1 MMDVKAEFKKLIGRI
16 LLILCAQI
24 IGFYLVQFFT
34 GMTRNLWSF
43 MSDYTIM
50 TFWLTYL
57 PLSIVIIIIK
67 YRISKKG
74 QAEDE

>member
-1 MMDVKAEFKKLIGRI
+1 MDVKAEFKKLIGRI

-24 IGFYLVQFFT
+24 AGFYLIQFFT
-34 GMTRNLWSF
+34 GMTRSIWSL
-43 MSDYTIM
+43 MTDYTIM

-57 PLSIVIIIIK
+57 PLSIIIIIIK

>member
-1 MMDVKAEFKKLIGRI
+1 MMDVKAELKKLIGRI

-24 IGFYLVQFFT
+24 VGFYLIQFFT
-34 GMTRNLWSF
+34 GMTRSIWSL
-43 MSDYTIM
+43 MTDYTIM

>member
-1 MMDVKAEFKKLIGRI
+1 MDVKAEFKKLIVRI
-16 LLILCAQI
+16 LIVLCAQI
-24 IGFYLVQFFT
+24 VGFYLVNYFT
-34 GMTRNLWSF
+34 GMTKSIWSL
-43 MSDYTIM
+43 MTDYTIM

>member
-24 IGFYLVQFFT
+24 IGFILVSYFT
-34 GMTRNLWSF
+34 RMTMSLWSF
-43 MSDYTIM
+43 ISGYTIII
-50 TFWLTYL
+50 FWLTYL

>member
-1 MMDVKAEFKKLIGRI
+1 MIDVKAELKKLIVRI

-24 IGFYLVQFFT
+24 VGFYLIKYFT
-34 GMTRNLWSF
+34 GMTRSIWSL
-43 MSDYTIM
+43 MTDYTIM

-57 PLSIVIIIIK
+57 PLSIVIIIIR

-74 QAEDE
+74 KTKDE

>member
-16 LLILCAQI
+16 LLVLCAQI

-34 GMTRNLWSF
+34 GMTRSIWSL
-43 MSDYTIM
+43 MTDYTIM

>member
-1 MMDVKAEFKKLIGRI
+1 MDVKAEFKKLIGRI

-24 IGFYLVQFFT
+24 AGFYLVQFFT
-34 GMTRNLWSF
+34 GMTRSIWSL
-43 MSDYTIM
+43 MTDYTIM

>member
-16 LLILCAQI
+16 LFVLCAQI

-34 GMTRNLWSF
+34 GMRRNLWSF

>member
-1 MMDVKAEFKKLIGRI
+1 MDVKAELKKLIGRI

-24 IGFYLVQFFT
+24 VGFYLIQFFT
-34 GMTRNLWSF
+34 GMTRSIWSL
-43 MSDYTIM
+43 MTDYTIM

-57 PLSIVIIIIK
+57 PLSIIIIIIK

>member
-1 MMDVKAEFKKLIGRI
+1 MDVKAELKKLIGRI

-24 IGFYLVQFFT
+24 VGFYLIQFFT
-34 GMTRNLWSF
+34 GMTRSIWSL
-43 MSDYTIM
+43 MTDYTIM

>member
-1 MMDVKAEFKKLIGRI
+1 
-16 LLILCAQI
+16 
-24 IGFYLVQFFT
+24 
-34 GMTRNLWSF
+34 MT
-43 MSDYTIM
+43 DYTIM

>member
-24 IGFYLVQFFT
+24 AGFYLIQFFT
-34 GMTRNLWSF
+34 GMTRSIWSL
-43 MSDYTIM
+43 MTDYTIM

-57 PLSIVIIIIK
+57 PLSIIIIIIK

>member
-1 MMDVKAEFKKLIGRI
+1 MDVKAEFKKLIGRI

-24 IGFYLVQFFT
+24 IGFYLIQFFT
-34 GMTRNLWSF
+34 GMRKNLWSF

>member
-24 IGFYLVQFFT
+24 IGFYLIQFFT
-34 GMTRNLWSF
+34 GMTRSIWSL
-43 MSDYTIM
+43 MTDYTIM

-57 PLSIVIIIIK
+57 PLSIIIIIIK

>member
-1 MMDVKAEFKKLIGRI
+1 MDVKAEFKKLIGRI

-24 IGFYLVQFFT
+24 VGFYLIKYFT
-34 GMTRNLWSF
+34 GMTRSIWSL
-43 MSDYTIM
+43 MTDYTIM

-57 PLSIVIIIIK
+57 PLSIIIIIIK

>member
-1 MMDVKAEFKKLIGRI
+1 MDVKAELKKLIGRI

-24 IGFYLVQFFT
+24 VGFYLIQFLT
-34 GMTRNLWSF
+34 GMTRSIWSL
-43 MSDYTIM
+43 MTDYTIM

>member
-1 MMDVKAEFKKLIGRI
+1 MMDVKAELKKLIGRI

-24 IGFYLVQFFT
+24 VGFYLIQFFT
-34 GMTRNLWSF
+34 GMTRSIWSL
-43 MSDYTIM
+43 MTDYTIM

-57 PLSIVIIIIK
+57 PLSIIIIIIK

>member
-1 MMDVKAEFKKLIGRI
+1 MDVKAEFKKLIGRI
-16 LLILCAQI
+16 LFVLCAQI
-24 IGFYLVQFFT
+24 IGFILVSYFT
-34 GMTRNLWSF
+34 RMTISLWSL
-43 MSDYTIM
+43 MTDYTIM